1 MQRGRWGAR
10 GGARRASPIATKPPL
25 GCRGPGGVT
34 SWTMTGET
42 STDPSDAPRALARCG
57 SGHSRWRA
65 RAGGGL
71 QVRHAALPGRR
82 DAQATSQRR
91 RPALHD
97 VRRELRPGAGGG
109 PALRQHRPVPYGE
122 PLCHVQRALRAIVPL
137 RAPDPRRAR
146 AGRPTPPRGMIA
158 RFPARIVATARS
170 STRGRAS
177 RCEPCRR
184 DRAPGGRRHTRARPA
199 AACRLA
205 PPGAPHSRA
214 SSPPS

>member
-42 STDPSDAPRALARCG
+42 STDPERRAARSCAVRQRAFPLAG
-57 SGHSRWRA
+57 SRWRGA
-65 RAGGGL
+65 ACTTRSSSWSAGRPGHVAATTSCATRCTPRATAGS
-71 QVRHAALPGRR
+71 GRR
-82 DAQATSQRR
+82 PGST
-91 RPALHD
+91 PAS
-97 VRRELRPGAGGG
+97 
-109 PALRQHRPVPYGE
+109 

-146 AGRPTPPRGMIA
+146 AGRPTPPRGVIA

-170 STRGRAS
+170 STRGRAF

>member
-42 STDPSDAPRALARCG
+42 STTPSDAPRALARCG

-91 RPALHD
+91 RPALTMYAENYG
-97 VRRELRPGAGGG
+97 REREAARLYASIDPSRTASHCATCSAPCERSC
-109 PALRQHRPVPYGE
+109 PFELPIRDK
-122 PLCHVQRALRAIVPL
+122 LVQA
-137 RAPDPRRAR
+137 
-146 AGRPTPPRGMIA
+146 RPTPPRGVIA

-170 STRGRAS
+170 STRGRAF

>member
-42 STDPSDAPRALARCG
+42 STTPSDAPRALARCG

-109 PALRQHRPVPYGE
+109 PALRQHRPFPYGE

-137 RAPDPRRAR
+137 RAPDPRQAR
-146 AGRPTPPRGMIA
+146 AGPTD
-158 RFPARIVATARS
+158 S
-170 STRGRAS
+170 SAG
-177 RCEPCRR
+177 R
-184 DRAPGGRRHTRARPA
+184 DRALSGADRRYGALFNARTSVSVRALP
-199 AACRLA
+199 
-205 PPGAPHSRA
+205 SR
-214 SSPPS
+214 

>member
-1 MQRGRWGAR
+1 MDDD
-10 GGARRASPIATKPPL
+10 GGNEHGPRATRRAL
-25 GCRGPGGVT
+25 LRGAAAGIPAGGL
-34 SWTMTGET
+34 
-42 STDPSDAPRALARCG
+42 ALAGGCMYDTQLFLVGGTPKGHVAATTSCATRCTPRTTAG
-57 SGHSRWRA
+57 SG
-65 RAGGGL
+65 
-71 QVRHAALPGRR
+71 
-82 DAQATSQRR
+82 R
-91 RPALHD
+91 RP
-97 VRRELRPGAGGG
+97 GST
-109 PALRQHRPVPYGE
+109 PAS

-146 AGRPTPPRGMIA
+146 AGRPTPPRGVIA

>member
-42 STDPSDAPRALARCG
+42 STTPSDAPRALARCG

-82 DAQATSQRR
+82 DAQGHVAATTSCATRCTPRATAGSGR
-91 RPALHD
+91 RPSSTPASTRP
-97 VRRELRPGAGGG
+97 VRRATVPRAARP
-109 PALRQHRPVPYGE
+109 
-122 PLCHVQRALRAIVPL
+122 
-137 RAPDPRRAR
+137 
-146 AGRPTPPRGMIA
+146 
-158 RFPARIVATARS
+158 
-170 STRGRAS
+170 AS
-177 RCEPCRR
+177 
-184 DRAPGGRRHTRARPA
+184 DRAPSSSRSATSSCRPTDSSAGHDRALSGADRRYGALFNARTSVSVRALP
-199 AACRLA
+199 
-205 PPGAPHSRA
+205 SR
-214 SSPPS
+214 